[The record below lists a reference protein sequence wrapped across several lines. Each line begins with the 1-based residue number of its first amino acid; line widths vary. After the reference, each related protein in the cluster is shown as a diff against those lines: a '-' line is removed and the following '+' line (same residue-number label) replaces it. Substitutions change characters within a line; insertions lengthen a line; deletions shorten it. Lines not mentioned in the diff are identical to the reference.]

1 MKNLLKAYLIN
12 GVYYFYIDELNKDSE
27 KEIKLVM
34 VNGFMIIKFTEKELE
49 VADLIDDESKL
60 KEMVMIHNKLL
71 KTLVFDKSTPSYVIN
86 SVNNVL
92 ITHILGKEI

>member
-12 GVYYFYIDELNKDSE
+12 GVYYFYIDELNKDSK

>member
-60 KEMVMIHNKLL
+60 KEMVMIHSKLL